1 MSLAEKEEHGMKHE
15 HELKFA
21 GGGFSTT
28 WNKDYAILNCQ
39 LEDPT
44 SEFAQEMPIIDPRAA
59 DWVARFLEEHVGD
72 LASSQGQNGKI
83 TVQVE
88 QQKWLHM
95 MMWML
100 HYSVRNVSL
109 FLTATHVK
117 PFPPASWIADTLQFL
132 ASSYKNAEPDSK
144 LLMHDFL
151 VDIFC
156 TLMDR
161 GDEASLRLDGS
172 SIRLLLYDCNEEQTT
187 RLYESIRTHGTLVHW
202 NTYLHFAT
210 RFAQHGHI
218 LRAVECILHAKTA
231 AADLTAPQVQQT
243 CAFILRQSA
252 KQPDG
257 FRISAHIMSSLAEM
271 GLQPAVYHY
280 NIMILNA
287 IEAGDMTTAFSIYQ
301 SMRDRG
307 ARPDE
312 YTYTILLKA
321 CKSSIQDSETL
332 HHIIRETVR
341 GVEVL
346 KSSWVATQILHCLF
360 LFHFKQK
367 DSAGAFETL
376 SKAYREMFD
385 PLPLYKLGILQ
396 PTQTDEDPA
405 PVLRP
410 SAPALSI
417 IIAAYLVHLSY
428 RVEHHGTSAKRE
440 LYRRFRAAISEH
452 DHTLVSLMQTTYTHN
467 AFLLAFARSNNTLE
481 DAAQVLHDMRTP
493 IVLAPPHSLPSPDD
507 IDSPPESESITPC
520 PPDSISYSILLD
532 GLSKHNKMH
541 LATQL
546 LQKMEEQGLKPSVV
560 TFNTQIRAHAAAQ
573 NVEQAVKA
581 VRRMEDAG
589 FERGEDVMRSL
600 RRMTDQEALVK
611 GLRDSALRDDDVHER
626 ASVQVDQNRERSP
639 EDDDGN
645 EFVGSPAWAS
655 G

>member
-1 MSLAEKEEHGMKHE
+1 MSPVETEKHGMKHE
-15 HELKFA
+15 NELNSA
-21 GGGFSTT
+21 GGDFSTT
-28 WNKDYAILNCQ
+28 WNKNYAILNCQ

-44 SEFAQEMPIIDPRAA
+44 SDHAQEIPIIDPRAA
-59 DWVARFLEEHVGD
+59 DWGARFFEEHAAD

-83 TVQVE
+83 AVQVE
-88 QQKWLHM
+88 PQKWLHM

-100 HYSVRNVSL
+100 HYSVGNVSV

-132 ASSYKNAEPDSK
+132 ASSYKSAEPDSK
-144 LLMHDFL
+144 LLMHDYL
-151 VDIFC
+151 VDTFC

-172 SIRLLLYDCNEEQTT
+172 SVRLILYDCNEEQTT
-187 RLYESIRTHGTLVHW
+187 RLYESIRRHGTLVHW
-202 NTYLHFAT
+202 NTYLHLAT

-218 LRAVECILHAKTA
+218 LRAVACILHAKTA

-257 FRISAHIMSSLAEM
+257 FRTSAHIMSSLAEM

-287 IEAGDMTTAFSIYQ
+287 IEAGDMKTAFSIYQ

-321 CKSSIQDSETL
+321 SKSSIQDSETL
-332 HHIIRETVR
+332 HHIIRETIR

-396 PTQTDEDPA
+396 LTQTDEDPA

-417 IIAAYLVHLSY
+417 MIAAYLVHLSY
-428 RVEHHGTSAKRE
+428 RVEHH
-440 LYRRFRAAISEH
+440 
-452 DHTLVSLMQTTYTHN
+452 
-467 AFLLAFARSNNTLE
+467 
-481 DAAQVLHDMRTP
+481 
-493 IVLAPPHSLPSPDD
+493 
-507 IDSPPESESITPC
+507 ESESISPC

-573 NVEQAVKA
+573 NVEQAVEA
-581 VRRMEDAG
+581 VRRMEAAG

-611 GLRDSALRDDDVHER
+611 GLRDSAQRNDDVYER
-626 ASVQVDQNRERSP
+626 RSVQVDQNRKRSQK
-639 EDDDGN
+639 DDDGN